1 MVGRMIRNTMCEIGP
16 NSSAAIISRA
26 FSAHGD
32 CLFGNGT
39 DTQAPRSSV
48 RSASPRTTSRARPHR
63 FFHQERNVGL
73 NQEARDLRHLG
84 VPPQRDHEVPASS
97 RRSFLDSR

>member
-32 CLFGNGT
+32 CRLGNGT
-39 DTQAPRSSV
+39 DTQAPRASA
-48 RSASPRTTSRARPHR
+48 RSARPLTTPA
-63 FFHQERNVGL
+63 L
-73 NQEARDLRHLG
+73 
-84 VPPQRDHEVPASS
+84 VPIGFSIMNGMPASIRYPAISGISTCRPRAITNSGFVASTIS
-97 RRSFLDSR
+97 R